1 MLRPL
6 PDELLSSWFNRHAG
20 FYGVTGGRLLRHC
33 CLEAASL
40 RDLDLKLTLPDQCR
54 LACVFRYD
62 PRAIRK
68 MTQSR
73 GQGHATGLIATVRPM
88 QVCRR
93 CMSRHRMETVTRGAQ
108 LRSWMEGWRIRCPI
122 CGTPM
127 EDARPLNLLTR
138 ADPAHPFLK
147 RVAAPA
153 QQGELMMTRAIRM
166 GEPNIPLVSLMR
178 CLLLPRARRSWK
190 AWLAGEVPRL
200 LDAVVPGFD
209 RFVHQSNPGFRQ
221 PGTLLLPVSIRIP
234 VLAGIAQ
241 VTNRPARWVERL
253 LGAVAATAR
262 PRLAECFRR
271 LMAA

>member
-1 MLRPL
+1 
-6 PDELLSSWFNRHAG
+6 
-20 FYGVTGGRLLRHC
+20 
-33 CLEAASL
+33 
-40 RDLDLKLTLPDQCR
+40 
-54 LACVFRYD
+54 
-62 PRAIRK
+62 
-68 MTQSR
+68 
-73 GQGHATGLIATVRPM
+73 
-88 QVCRR
+88 
-93 CMSRHRMETVTRGAQ
+93 
-108 LRSWMEGWRIRCPI
+108 
-122 CGTPM
+122 M
-127 EDARPLNLLTR
+127 EDARPLNLLMR

-190 AWLAGEVPRL
+190 VWLAGEVPRL

-234 VLAGIAQ
+234 VLAGIA
-241 VTNRPARWVERL
+241 RPAHWVERL